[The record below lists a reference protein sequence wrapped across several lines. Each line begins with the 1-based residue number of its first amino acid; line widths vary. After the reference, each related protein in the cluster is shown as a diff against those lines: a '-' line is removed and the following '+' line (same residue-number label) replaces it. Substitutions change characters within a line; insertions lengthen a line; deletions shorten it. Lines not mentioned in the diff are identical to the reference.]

1 MLSEYLVLSLLLEFA
16 LGDPRLL
23 PLLPELGVLLA
34 KALQLRLV
42 LLSNK
47 CRSLIMI
54 TITST
59 ITITILLT
67 TPIMI
72 VATTTFGGQGYIYP
86 TSLV

>member
-23 PLLPELGVLLA
+23 LLLPELGVLLA

-54 TITST
+54 TLTSM
-59 ITITILLT
+59 ITITINGT
-67 TPIMI
+67 NPINILITIMFP
-72 VATTTFGGQGYIYP
+72 AFFTSIY
-86 TSLV
+86 